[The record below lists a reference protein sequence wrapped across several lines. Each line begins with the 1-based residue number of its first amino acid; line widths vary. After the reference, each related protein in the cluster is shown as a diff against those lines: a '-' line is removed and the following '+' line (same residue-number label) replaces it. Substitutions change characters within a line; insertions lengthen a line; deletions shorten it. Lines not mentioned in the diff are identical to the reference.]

1 MENQKEYVKKIA
13 YSYGVYLGLVTIILL
28 VIMYVLN
35 IDKSWVLSIIS
46 TLITIILFV
55 LGIKAFKKE
64 NQNFISIEEAIKV
77 GLAIAAIGGLV
88 AAIYTFFHYEY
99 IYPEFIE
106 NLREQSLIEAKKDPK
121 EYKEKK
127 EMIKKYI
134 NIFTSPFILSTI
146 SLIATLFFGFI
157 ISLITGAI
165 IKKERPEF

>member
-1 MENQKEYVKKIA
+1 M
-13 YSYGVYLGLVTIILL
+13 
-28 VIMYVLN
+28 
-35 IDKSWVLSIIS
+35 
-46 TLITIILFV
+46 
-55 LGIKAFKKE
+55 
-64 NQNFISIEEAIKV
+64 EEAIKV
-77 GLAIAAIGGLV
+77 GLAIAVIGGLV

-127 EMIKKYI
+127 EMIKKFI
-134 NIFTSPFILSTI
+134 NIFTSPFILSTF